1 MHPLAKYAIGFVVL
15 CFLLFLLAPFAIVP
29 SGMRGVVTTF
39 GKVDPV
45 PLGEGIHLIMP
56 LANRVVRIDV
66 RVQKAETEGDAASRD
81 LQQVVTKIALNY
93 HLDPAHVST
102 VYQRIGEDV
111 ENRLIDPAVSEVFK
125 SVTARYTAEELIT
138 KREEVREQISRA
150 LVARL
155 TPYGILV
162 DQFSITNF
170 RFSAAFNQAIEAKVT
185 AEQNKLKAERDL
197 QRIQVEAEQKIASAK
212 AEAESL
218 RLQKQ
223 EVTAE
228 LLKLRAVENQRL
240 AIEKWDGRLPTV
252 SGGATPLISI
262 NPQQ

>member
-1 MHPLAKYAIGFVVL
+1 MNSLIKYGIFFAVIA
-15 CFLLFLLAPFAIVP
+15 FLLFLLSPFAIVP
-29 SGMRGVVTTF
+29 AGMRGVVTTF

-45 PLGEGIHLIMP
+45 PLGEGLHLIIP
-56 LANRVVRIDV
+56 IANSVHKIDV
-66 RVQKAETEGDAASRD
+66 RVQKAETEGDAASHD
-81 LQQVVTKIALNY
+81 LQQVVTRIALNY
-93 HLDPAHVST
+93 HLKPEQVSMIFE
-102 VYQRIGEDV
+102 RIGQDV
-111 ENRLIDPAVSEVFK
+111 EGRLIDPAVSEVFK
-125 SVTARYTAEELIT
+125 AVTARYTAEELIT
-138 KREEVREQISRA
+138 KREEVREQIA
-150 LVARL
+150 LALKARL
-155 TPYGILV
+155 SPYGILV

-228 LLKLRAVENQRL
+228 LLQLRQVENQRL
-240 AIEKWDGRLPTV
+240 AIEKWDGHLPQTIA
-252 SGGATPLISI
+252 GGATPFISL
-262 NPQQ
+262 NK